1 MDRGRQNLGGGSWN
15 PHVSSF
21 ICYPHLHP
29 SPASVSPAGPPCGGG
44 EGSESR
50 QLGHFLLCPQL
61 IRGRR
66 QDPVGCLRWH
76 LPRPRSEGHHRR
88 RKRQTNSHAGSRA
101 CLAESLRVSLGRRWR
116 HRAAVVPPSRSGPGC
131 SLPGWPSPSPE
142 SAKTASQFGALGL
155 RPGLPEPAT
164 RAHWT

>member
-50 QLGHFLLCPQL
+50 QLGHFLLFPQL

-76 LPRPRSEGHHRR
+76 LPRPRLKGITGEERD
-88 RKRQTNSHAGSRA
+88 RQTATRGVVPAWQKA
-101 CLAESLRVSLGRRWR
+101 CELVWAVGGATGLQLCLPRGLVLAVPCLGGHPHHLSPPKPRVSLG
-116 HRAAVVPPSRSGPGC
+116 H
-131 SLPGWPSPSPE
+131 
-142 SAKTASQFGALGL
+142 
-155 RPGLPEPAT
+155 
-164 RAHWT
+164 